1 MPRRMYNKPRPNYRK
16 LINKDFRRGLSDA
29 QKALA
34 LAKSLKALVNVEIK
48 NHDTGLTQTA
58 ISSTFQI
65 IELTNI
71 AQGDTTL
78 TRDGASLKLTGVA
91 LKYKLSQHASAV
103 NTQVR
108 ILLVHDTQTNQATYG
123 AVALLSDATI
133 HDAIVSPRN
142 LDNARRFKVLM
153 DRVHSFS
160 GTGRTNSTH
169 SFYKKL
175 NIKIRYDNAA
185 AAITSLTQ
193 SSLSLVLVSDEATNT
208 PLITH
213 IIRLRY
219 VDN

>member
-1 MPRRMYNKPRPNYRK
+1 M
-16 LINKDFRRGLSDA
+16 SDA
-29 QKALA
+29 
-34 LAKSLKALVNVEIK
+34 SKALVLAKHVKSLLNVEIK

-58 ISSTFQI
+58 ISSTFQV

-78 TRDGASLKLTGVA
+78 TRDGASLKVTGIN
-91 LKYKLSQHASAV
+91 LKYKLSQHASAT

-108 ILLVHDTQTNQATYG
+108 MLLVHDTQTNQATYG
-123 AVALLSDATI
+123 AVALLADASI
-133 HDAIVSPRN
+133 HDSIVSPRN
-142 LDNARRFKVLM
+142 LDNTRRFKVLM
-153 DRVHSFS
+153 DRVHSYS
-160 GTGRTNSTH
+160 ATGRTNSVH
-169 SFYKKL
+169 SFNKKVS
-175 NIKIRYDNAA
+175 IKIRYDNPAA
-185 AAITSLTQ
+185 AVGSITQ

>member
-1 MPRRMYNKPRPNYRK
+1 MKKRPNYWK
-16 LINKDFRRGLSDA
+16 GVNKQLRSGVSDA
-29 QKALA
+29 SKALQ
-34 LAKSLKALVNVEIK
+34 LAKSVKALLNVEIK

-58 ISSTFQI
+58 ISSTFQVL
-65 IELTNI
+65 ELTNI

-78 TRDGASLKLTGVA
+78 TRDGASLKLVGVN
-91 LKYKLSQHASAV
+91 LKYKLSQHASAT

-108 ILLVHDTQTNQATYG
+108 MLLVHDRQTNQATYS
-123 AVALLSDATI
+123 AVALLSDSTI

-142 LDNARRFKVLM
+142 LDNTRRFQVLM
-153 DRVHSFS
+153 DRVHIFS
-160 GTGRTNSTH
+160 ATGRTTSVH
-169 SFYKKL
+169 SFNKKL
-175 NIKIRYDNAA
+175 NIKIRYDATA